1 MDGEQRTKS
10 SSLTWRFS
18 LWIVLVILGLSPIAA
33 ALSFAAAYH
42 EARRL
47 QDNHLLDVS
56 GLIQSGKLSLV
67 AASAEWPS
75 ASRSTNRIAIAYL
88 SSKNAPQTSQNG
100 IIFPSGLGDG
110 LHDID
115 LRNQRWRVSVKTLGS
130 GARLAVGERTSL
142 RDEIAWDGAMRTLLP
157 MIGLLPFVLV
167 VVLLIAHRALR
178 PIRALANTMDRL
190 DEHTLSPLSTRKI
203 PKELT
208 PFVASTNRLLARLS
222 DTLSHQRRFIA
233 DAAHEL
239 RTPIAA
245 LSLQAQ
251 NLSSATNPEDTISRV
266 ATVIQ
271 ATHRINRLLEQ
282 LLTLARS
289 GMNVV
294 PNITRVI
301 LDDIAT
307 EVIQD
312 ALPLADSRNVDLG
325 VEHSDSTAVEVDVA
339 RLTIV
344 LRNLVDNAVKYVPE
358 GGKVDVSLTCE
369 SGAIV
374 CSVRDSGF
382 GIPSHLSQLVTEP
395 FFRIPGNAAPGSGLG
410 LSIITEIVR
419 RNGGEV
425 TFLTTARG
433 FEVRV
438 IFPLPG

>member
-1 MDGEQRTKS
+1 MDGKQRTKP
-10 SSLTWRFS
+10 SSLTWRFGM
-18 LWIVLVILGLSPIAA
+18 WIVLIILGLSPIAA

-56 GLIQSGKLSLV
+56 GLIQTGKLSLV
-67 AASAEWPS
+67 GAPAEWPS
-75 ASRSTNRIAIAYL
+75 ASHSPNQIAITYL
-88 SSKNAPQTSQNG
+88 SSEGSPPTFQSRA
-100 IIFPSGLGDG
+100 IFPNSLGDG

-115 LRNQRWRVSVKTLGS
+115 LRSQRWRVSVKTLSS

-157 MIGLLPFVLV
+157 MIGLLPFVLAV
-167 VVLLIAHRALR
+167 VSLIARRAMQ
-178 PIRALANTMDRL
+178 PIRELANTMDRL
-190 DEHTLSPLSTRKI
+190 DEHTLSPLSTSKI

-208 PFVASTNRLLARLS
+208 PFVSSTNRLIARLS
-222 DTLSHQRRFIA
+222 DALSHQRRFIA

-251 NLSSATNPEDTISRV
+251 NLSAAVNPEDTISRV
-266 ATVIQ
+266 AKVIQ

-358 GGKVDVSLTCE
+358 GGKVDVSLTFE

-425 TFLTTARG
+425 HFITTAHG
-433 FEVRV
+433 FEARAIYPV
-438 IFPLPG
+438 P